1 MNKIDLI
8 CPIFHVNLETFKI
21 FIETWIQN
29 IPIKT
34 LIIGI
39 GKENQDLKNLLYYH
53 FGKHKIDLLII
64 EQYDYKTL
72 GYCLQ
77 ELMEAVTTDYFVYL
91 HADVEI
97 LLNWFSRMWEA
108 RVRGILESLK
118 DPSFGKVALVQAR
131 KYRAY
136 SGAQLILKEAIKDLK
151 WEDDYIYC
159 QEDLILKSVVLN
171 RGFTYV
177 KTPIYH
183 KHYRMFS
190 KRTQPRDIIWKW
202 QFKGVL
208 KYCKPTHQLMNY
220 IKGILRSLKAHYKIE
235 YNLEDEIKLLNPKW
249 LPYL

>member
-1 MNKIDLI
+1 MNKIDVI
-8 CPIFHVNLETFKI
+8 CPIFHVDLESFKI
-21 FIETWIQN
+21 FIETWYQN
-29 IPIKT
+29 IPIKY
-34 LIIGI
+34 LIIGL
-39 GKENQDLKNLLYYH
+39 GSKNEELETFLTETNKKYSN
-53 FGKHKIDLLII
+53 II
-64 EQYDYKTL
+64 IFYQWKYKTL
-72 GYCLQ
+72 GACLQ
-77 ELMEAVTTDYFVYL
+77 ELMEAVTTDYFIYL

-118 DPSFGKVALVQAR
+118 DPSFGEVALVQAR

-136 SGAQLILKEAIKDLK
+136 SGAQLILKEAIKNLN
-151 WEDDYIYC
+151 WYDDYIYC
-159 QEDLILKSVVLN
+159 NEDLILKSIVLN

-190 KRTQPRDIIWKW
+190 KRTQPRDTIWKW

-220 IKGILRSLKAHYKIE
+220 IKGILRSLKAHYKID
-235 YNLEDEIKLLNPKW
+235 YNLEDEIKFLNPKW